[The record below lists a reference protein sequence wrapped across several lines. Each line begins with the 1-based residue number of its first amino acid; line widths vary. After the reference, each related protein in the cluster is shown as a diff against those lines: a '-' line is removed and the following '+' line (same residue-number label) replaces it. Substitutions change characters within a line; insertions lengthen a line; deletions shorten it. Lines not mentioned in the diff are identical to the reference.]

1 MPIEPSMRVEAPL
14 SLQFYFSVVPGTHLA
29 KSLLKHKETELTHK
43 DSTTEPTEAP
53 VEKKERKRNGSPL
66 PSLARELQKMTEAST
81 ATLAEFAKEEGEKL
95 TRKAAEVENAATVAA
110 ARERDDHA
118 KVRAVL
124 NTITGGAV
132 ERFVR
137 VSTDEDSKAFLR
149 DKGWR
154 V

>member
-1 MPIEPSMRVEAPL
+1 LTQRDDSAEAIE
-14 SLQFYFSVVPGTHLA
+14 T
-29 KSLLKHKETELTHK
+29 
-43 DSTTEPTEAP
+43 P
-53 VEKKERKRNGSPL
+53 VEKKERKRSGNPL
-66 PSLARELQKMTEAST
+66 PSLVRELHKMTEAST
-81 ATLAEFAKEEGEKL
+81 ARLAEFAKEEGEKL
-95 TRKAAEVENAATVAA
+95 TRKAAEVESAATVAV

-118 KVRAVL
+118 KVRAAL

-137 VSTDEDSKAFLR
+137 VSKDEDLKAFLR

>member
-1 MPIEPSMRVEAPL
+1 M
-14 SLQFYFSVVPGTHLA
+14 
-29 KSLLKHKETELTHK
+29 THK
-43 DSTTEPTEAP
+43 DNTTEPIETL
-53 VEKKERKRNGSPL
+53 VEKKERKRNGSTL
-66 PSLARELQKMTEAST
+66 PSQVRELQKMTGAST
-81 ATLAEFAKEEGEKL
+81 AKLMEITKELGEEL
-95 TRKAAEVENAATVAA
+95 NRKAAEVENAATVAA